1 MNLTLIIG
9 GMSVVKWWVDYSYTV
24 HTNLQGHTGS
34 MVSLVK
40 GTVSVFSTKQNID
53 IKRSTR
59 DNLIG
64 VDETMYNILW
74 SKYII

>member
-24 HTNLQGHTGS
+24 HTNLRVHTGS
-34 MVSLVK
+34 MVSLGK